1 MHLNSYYYLF
11 GAIALT
17 VIAQLALKYAGLQ
30 GYRGFDVVLNRYNA
44 SAYTLLLLVT
54 VLTVKALQTI
64 PLMVASAWI
73 SLTYMLVVIAS
84 VVLFDEGQLQRK
96 LVGCAFIM
104 AGVALFE
111 LPL

>member
-1 MHLNSYYYLF
+1 MNSYYYLF

-17 VIAQLALKYAGLQ
+17 VIAQLVLKYGGLRD
-30 GYRGFDVVLNRYNA
+30 YRGFGVVLNRYNA
-44 SAYTLLLLVT
+44 TAYTLLLLVT

-84 VVLFDEGQLQRK
+84 VVLFDEGEMRRK

-111 LPL
+111 FPV

>member
-1 MHLNSYYYLF
+1 LSSYYYLF

-17 VIAQLALKYAGLQ
+17 VIAQLTLKYAGLQ
-30 GYRGFDVVLNRYNA
+30 AYRGPGVVFNRYNA
-44 SAYTLLLLVT
+44 TAYTLLLVVT
-54 VLTVKALQTI
+54 VLTVKALQAI

-84 VVLFDEGQLQRK
+84 VVLFDEGQLGRK
-96 LVGCAFIM
+96 LVGCAFIV
-104 AGVALFE
+104 AGVLLFE